1 MKGVYIVGAF
11 HEIVEL
17 IESLSIPIIGLID
30 RQSPVSACCVKYPM
44 LGDDEWLLSRGEG
57 GENVV
62 ITPDLPN
69 VRKKLFNLYRSAG
82 FETPTMI
89 AGNVSAYAEI
99 GQGSVI
105 QRDAYVSAGSRLG
118 IGVKV
123 NVGVKVMHD
132 VNIDDF
138 VTIAPAAV
146 VLGHVQIGQGVYI
159 GANATLLPHVE
170 VGEGAVIGAGA
181 VVTKNVASHVTVKGV
196 PAK

>member
-1 MKGVYIVGAF
+1 M
-11 HEIVEL
+11 VEL
-17 IESLSIPIIGLID
+17 VESLAIPIIGLID
-30 RQSPVSACCVKYPM
+30 KHSPVNTCCKKYPL
-44 LGDDEWLLSRGEG
+44 LGDDEWLLSVAKG
-57 GENVV
+57 GEHVV
-62 ITPDLPN
+62 ITPDLPQL
-69 VRKKLFNLYRSAG
+69 RKRLFESCRSAG
-82 FETPTMI
+82 FETPTII
-89 AGNVSAYAEI
+89 AGHVSDYAEI
-99 GQGSVI
+99 GEGSVI

-132 VNIDDF
+132 VHIADF

>member
-11 HEIVEL
+11 HEMVEL
-17 IESLSIPIIGLID
+17 VESLAIPIIGLVD
-30 RQSPVSACCVKYPM
+30 SQTPDNACCRKYTL
-44 LGDDEWLLSRGEG
+44 LGDDEWLLSVAKG
-57 GENVV
+57 GEQVV
-62 ITPDLPN
+62 ITPDLPK
-69 VRKKLFNLYRSAG
+69 VRKRLFESYRSAG
-82 FETPTMI
+82 FETPTII

-132 VNIDDF
+132 VNIGDF
-138 VTIAPAAV
+138 VTVAPSAV
-146 VLGHVQIGQGVYI
+146 ILGNVTIGDGVYL
-159 GANATLLPHVE
+159 GSNATVLPNVK
-170 VGEGAVIGAGA
+170 VGDGAVIGAGA
-181 VVTKNVASHVTVKGV
+181 VVTKDVEPHVTVKGI